1 MTRFLRNVSAEELK
15 ASIEEIIDDFI
26 NINFTL
32 HPKAISET
40 ANKKIRNGDNC
51 CCCRS
56 IILSFVLLAGDVILT
71 YSYSKLVEKA
81 LLDAAEAGK
90 KIKVI
95 VADGRLHSLG
105 RGLASRLVAAGVHTT
120 YILITAVSQ
129 VLPSVSKVLLGCD
142 GVMANGCVLAT
153 VGTSQVSVT
162 EHVNKFSL
170 SHFQVALLAKS
181 CNKPVIFCSETYK
194 FTERVQTDSFV
205 YNELLDP
212 EDLVNTGPE
221 GDRQLADWREQ
232 SSLCLLNLV
241 YDLTPASLV
250 DSIVT
255 EISEIPPT
263 SVPVVL
269 RLHSHQTT

>member
-1 MTRFLRNVSAEELK
+1 M
-15 ASIEEIIDDFI
+15 
-26 NINFTL
+26 
-32 HPKAISET
+32 HPAAISQT
-40 ANKKIRNGDNC
+40 ANKKIRN
-51 CCCRS
+51 
-56 IILSFVLLAGDVILT
+56 GDVILT
-71 YSYSKLVEKA
+71 YSYSKLVERA

-95 VADGRLHSLG
+95 VADERVESLG
-105 RGLASRLVAAGVHTT
+105 RSLSSRLVGAGVHTT
-120 YILITAVSQ
+120 YILITAISQ
-129 VLPSVSKVLLGCD
+129 VLPSVTKVLLGCD

-153 VGTSQVSVT
+153 VGTSQV
-162 EHVNKFSL
+162 
-170 SHFQVALLAKS
+170 ALLAKS
-181 CNKPVIFCSETYK
+181 CNKPVIVCSETYK

-212 EDLVNTGPE
+212 QDLVETRPGR
-221 GDRQLADWREQ
+221 DSQLADWREQ

-269 RLHSHQTT
+269 RLHNT